1 MPACCSSSKRS
12 MVGSEMLRGKG
23 MLPWKRS
30 KNGQVCPEVC
40 HQRGQVDNR
49 ARHHQVQGHQ
59 RVIKVVANRANQDT
73 FLLCHLL

>member
-1 MPACCSSSKRS
+1 
-12 MVGSEMLRGKG
+12 

-30 KNGQVCPEVC
+30 KNGQVCLEVC